1 MRSILRQPPSCQ
13 SGSRP
18 TPAQARE
25 IGTPSGHSIV
35 IDGQGLLRTRYATT
49 LYPIADFIVTGSWQE
64 EIYSG
69 FIRATARSRLGLQI
83 SRLTSYENALACAH
97 RRAIF
102 EQSKKSRRDGAV
114 RRLGIASPSPSDRAG
129 GPKDKKGTD
138 WGERGKGSNRPIET
152 LVAVWGELCSSL
164 LGPSKAHRRRDWLR
178 RPLLRDRQ
186 PNPLPPLYSGVR
198 RKRPLNDRSPPRRL
212 TAMRATLP
220 IGPHPRVNP
229 LNCDAICMSGCTA
242 VLSRCD

>member
-1 MRSILRQPPSCQ
+1 M
-13 SGSRP
+13 
-18 TPAQARE
+18 
-25 IGTPSGHSIV
+25 
-35 IDGQGLLRTRYATT
+35 
-49 LYPIADFIVTGSWQE
+49 
-64 EIYSG
+64 
-69 FIRATARSRLGLQI
+69 RATARSRLELQI

-102 EQSKKSRRDGAV
+102 EQSKKVMMGWPCLAAGQ
-114 RRLGIASPSPSDRAG
+114 LGIASPSLSDRAG
-129 GPKDKKGTD
+129 GPQDKKGTD
-138 WGERGKGSNRPIET
+138 RGGERKEFQQANRDPGHR
-152 LVAVWGELCSSL
+152 LGELCSSL
-164 LGPSKAHRRRDWLR
+164 LGLSKAHRRRDWLR

-198 RKRPLNDRSPPRRL
+198 RKRPLNVGSPPRRL

-220 IGPHPRVNP
+220 IGLHTRVTP